1 MTKLTSEELEQGLKE
16 LDGWSVEGNNITK
29 TLKFSTFPGG
39 IAFVNQVA
47 DLAEDMGHHPD
58 INIRYSTVTLYLSTH
73 DEGGITA
80 KDIVL
85 ARRIDTLSRQ

>member
-1 MTKLTSEELEQGLKE
+1 MTKLTSEELGQGLTE
-16 LDGWSVEGNNITK
+16 LDGWSVEGDNLMK

-39 IAFVNQVA
+39 IAFVNEVA

-58 INIRYSTVTLYLSTH
+58 ITIRYSTVTLYLSTH

-80 KDIVL
+80 KDIAL